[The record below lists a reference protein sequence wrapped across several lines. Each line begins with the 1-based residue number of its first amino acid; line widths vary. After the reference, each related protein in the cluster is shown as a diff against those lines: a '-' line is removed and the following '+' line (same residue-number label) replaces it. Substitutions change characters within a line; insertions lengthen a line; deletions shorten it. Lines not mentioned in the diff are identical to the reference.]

1 MKKLYLYFIS
11 ILILTGSPINA
22 FAQTRYVTSIHPF
35 AEIIREIS
43 GEREAVTAL
52 LPAGASPHTFELRPS
67 HLRQIEKATALIYGS
82 PELDGWVS
90 KVPSENKIQLLDFL
104 PESYRLRMIMRDHD
118 HDHGQSG
125 DIDPHFWLDP
135 LAVKALLPSLT
146 AKLSELNPQGKEKY
160 RANAE
165 RFAAELDSLNSEITV
180 MLKPVKG
187 ENILIAHPFM
197 QYFCNRYQIVIA
209 GAIETIPGKEP
220 TPKTLKGVISLM
232 QKERI
237 RLILT
242 QKQLPNRA
250 AEVVAES
257 TGGKIVYLDPLGGIE
272 GRVRY
277 SDLIRYNAK
286 ALLEAL
292 SE

>member
-1 MKKLYLYFIS
+1 MKKLYLFLIS
-11 ILILTGSPINA
+11 VLILTGA
-22 FAQTRYVTSIHPF
+22 FNNSYAQSRYVTSIHPF
-35 AEIIREIS
+35 AEIIREVS
-43 GEREAVTAL
+43 GEREAVNAL

-67 HLRQIEKATALIYGS
+67 HLREIEKATALIYGS

-90 KVPSENKIQLLDFL
+90 RIPSENKIQLMDFL
-104 PESYRLRMIMRDHD
+104 PDSYRLKMIVRDHD
-118 HDHGQSG
+118 HGHSG

-135 LAVKALLPSLT
+135 LAVKALLPSLA
-146 AKLSELNPQGKEKY
+146 AKLSELDPKGKEKY
-160 RANAE
+160 RTNSE
-165 RFAAELDSLNSEITV
+165 RFAVKLDSLNSEIEE

-187 ENILIAHPFM
+187 ANVFIAHPFM
-197 QYFCNRYQIVIA
+197 QYFCNRYQIKIA

-232 QKERI
+232 RKERI
-237 RLILT
+237 RVILT

-257 TGGKIVYLDPLGGIE
+257 TGAKIVFLDPLGGVE
-272 GRVRY
+272 GRVNY

-286 ALLEAL
+286 VILEAL
-292 SE
+292 GE